1 MKVTLLKKF
10 LSRNLM
16 TIMVVVLV
24 LSQGLLFSFVYM
36 SRQAQEYT
44 TEVEQMAFEKGQKF
58 TIANIPERKK
68 QKVKSKLFSLANKN
82 NLVLLRISSLSNDRG
97 VQVSIYGDIQWSTDN
112 FDYEFFGKKI
122 FNTGELQ
129 KLLKS
134 KNDDATLGLD
144 QGSVNMLNDLPHFRY
159 GGKVVINK
167 LAAVLHDDEQIEGK
181 YIVLGLKSDKQ
192 KNRFFKELT
201 KVTGI
206 DKEALSAW
214 KEEHSSNWGNE
225 VALPVLVA
233 IFEIL
238 LLIAVCLVTVKELK
252 NMGNLLLQGWS
263 RKDFALKIY
272 SPILIAGF
280 ISIFL
285 FIKYGLVLAL
295 STALKNEDYFL
306 VMVPQMIKIGEQ
318 SGKIDEMMGK
328 TAQVYEN
335 ELDEEIRAI
344 STAIEP
350 ILMVFLALV
359 AALMVG
365 AILFPIYSLVN
376 NIHI

>member
-1 MKVTLLKKF
+1 M
-10 LSRNLM
+10 
-16 TIMVVVLV
+16 
-24 LSQGLLFSFVYM
+24 
-36 SRQAQEYT
+36 
-44 TEVEQMAFEKGQKF
+44 EQMAFEKGQKF

-238 LLIAVCLVTVKELK
+238 LLT
-252 NMGNLLLQGWS
+252 
-263 RKDFALKIY
+263 F
-272 SPILIAGF
+272 
-280 ISIFL
+280 
-285 FIKYGLVLAL
+285 
-295 STALKNEDYFL
+295 
-306 VMVPQMIKIGEQ
+306 
-318 SGKIDEMMGK
+318 
-328 TAQVYEN
+328 
-335 ELDEEIRAI
+335 
-344 STAIEP
+344 
-350 ILMVFLALV
+350 
-359 AALMVG
+359 
-365 AILFPIYSLVN
+365 
-376 NIHI
+376 